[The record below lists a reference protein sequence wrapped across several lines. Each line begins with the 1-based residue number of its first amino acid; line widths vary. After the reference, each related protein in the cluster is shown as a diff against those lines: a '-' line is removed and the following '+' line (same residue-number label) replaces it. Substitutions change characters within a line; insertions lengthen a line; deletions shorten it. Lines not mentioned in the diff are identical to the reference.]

1 MSDPCAGSQV
11 HDCPKRLFATG
22 RGADSNH
29 EVEEAHCDGDV
40 RKEDSAGEG
49 ENLQNGDREKTYLLS
64 GPPHIYLNRIFSLC
78 IFTPAQMYEHET
90 QSSMW

>member
-40 RKEDSAGEG
+40 RKEDSAGDG
-49 ENLQNGDREKTYLLS
+49 EIDGPYPMLSKLDYYISFADVRARNTKLHVVTTFSYTACLLQH
-64 GPPHIYLNRIFSLC
+64 P
-78 IFTPAQMYEHET
+78 
-90 QSSMW
+90 

>member
-40 RKEDSAGEG
+40 RKEDSAGMLKI
-49 ENLQNGDREKTYLLS
+49 N
-64 GPPHIYLNRIFSLC
+64 
-78 IFTPAQMYEHET
+78 
-90 QSSMW
+90 

>member
-49 ENLQNGDREKTYLLS
+49 ENL
-64 GPPHIYLNRIFSLC
+64 
-78 IFTPAQMYEHET
+78 
-90 QSSMW
+90 